1 MAMYL
6 SRTRN
11 DVQGFKIK
19 VKLRIENLPE
29 KKTIKVLDAFAGDGL
44 IWKEIIKQC
53 PDKVFE
59 IVSIDNKKGLNND
72 NIVSNNVYYILRND
86 ISNFD
91 VIDLDCY
98 GSPFET
104 LRAIFYNKK
113 VNAIVFFTL
122 IRSGLGSTKKD
133 MLSEIYGIEIANRIS
148 RVFSK
153 NPIEPFCDYI
163 RKHGI
168 TKINY
173 TSVQKTGSNKFY
185 GHFNII
191 NTQ

>member
-44 IWKEIIKQC
+44 IWKEIKKQC

-98 GSPFET
+98 GSPFEQ

-113 VNAIVFFTL
+113 VNAIIFFTL
-122 IRSGLGSTKKD
+122 IRSGLGATKKD
-133 MLSEIYGIEIANRIS
+133 MLAEIYGIEIGNRIS

-163 RKHGI
+163 RRHGI

-185 GHFNII
+185 GYFNII
-191 NTQ
+191 NI